1 MTWRP
6 VAAQEPRWI
15 GFVDKLGERVVT
27 PEDGGGLVERLRIAA
42 ALGTGADFAAS
53 LESVRQRLESFVHPA
68 CLPVRR
74 VEAPDD
80 AGRVTLVSD
89 HVDGTRLSS
98 LLERASRQG
107 APLPTGSVLHVLQ
120 GIAGALA
127 DLHGQWRGA
136 FHGLVGID
144 RVLLAPDG
152 RVLLTEYI
160 IGEAL
165 ARHQS
170 ISRADLWP
178 VLGLA
183 VPQLDDI
190 PPFVPLTD
198 HIQLGVI
205 GLSLLLN
212 RPLGPDEY
220 PARVE
225 ALLDEARETDLVGLQ
240 APLGTSLRQWL
251 ARALLVS
258 PDGPYPTLPALAQGL
273 DALVGDDAEY
283 VSVPI
288 GLDVEPD
295 PLELEPG
302 TGILATEDDERL
314 LGCDIDLDTEAPG
327 DARDDE
333 RFAADTAD
341 PSVVGHPDP
350 AESSAVTDP
359 GGLDGFPDASAHDVH
374 ARGPADAESDWR
386 FGRGNLLDDEP
397 AVAEPEEEL
406 EVVRYGAVG
415 GYDPQEFEVATV
427 VAKAP
432 AREMPEALAS
442 APVAPAPRE
451 DADPVAPPA
460 WTPPAWAPPPTPD
473 PVPAPVAPRPAVTP
487 AAAGTDRRS
496 DLLDHGDLYTALG
509 FVDEP
514 SSSTRPGLESWP
526 PVTQARTWTPVVRI
540 VAALVV
546 ALALGAGAWWSFATG
561 GAAAVGWLN
570 IDSRPRGA
578 DIVIDGQVRGRTP
591 AIVELPAGMHLVEL
605 RGIGSPV
612 LAHLEVRAG
621 EQSSEVVAL
630 RDDRADGTL
639 AVETVPAGAEV
650 HVDGELVGYA
660 PVRAGN
666 LRPGEH
672 VVLVRNAVASVER
685 RVTIEPAQSVDL
697 SVPLSGWLAVTS
709 SLPLDVFDGE
719 VRVGSSRERRLAVAA
734 GRRQLVFVNE
744 AVGFRL
750 ETDLDVA
757 AGRVT
762 NVPVSLPNGWVSVTS
777 DVPADVRVDGRP
789 VGRTPVPSLEL
800 PLGMHEVTVSHPRY
814 GDQTFTVLVA
824 VGTPTRVNATLGG
837 TPVRGRTGTQRRV
850 R

>member
-15 GFVDKLGERVVT
+15 GFVDRLGERVVT
-27 PEDGGGLVERLRIAA
+27 PEDGGGLVERLRIAR
-42 ALGTGADFAAS
+42 ALGTGAAFAAS

-74 VEAPDD
+74 VEGPDD

-89 HVDGTRLSS
+89 HVDGTRLSC
-98 LLERASRQG
+98 LLERASREG

-120 GIAGALA
+120 GIVGALA
-127 DLHGQWRGA
+127 DLHAQWLGA
-136 FHGLVGID
+136 FHGLLGID
-144 RVLLAPDG
+144 RILLAPDG

-160 IGEAL
+160 IGGAL

-170 ISRADLWP
+170 VSRADLWP

-198 HIQLGVI
+198 HIQLGVV

-220 PARVE
+220 PARIE
-225 ALLDEARETDLVGLQ
+225 ALLDEARETDLVGQQ
-240 APLGTSLRQWL
+240 APLGASLRQWL

-283 VSVPI
+283 VAVPI

-302 TGILATEDDERL
+302 TGILATDVDEGP
-314 LGCDIDLDTEAPG
+314 LGRDIDLDSE
-327 DARDDE
+327 
-333 RFAADTAD
+333 
-341 PSVVGHPDP
+341 
-350 AESSAVTDP
+350 
-359 GGLDGFPDASAHDVH
+359 
-374 ARGPADAESDWR
+374 GPADAWDAGRLAAGTADPYAVGHVGPAESFSAVDPGDLDGSLGASTHGDFARTPADVESDWR
-386 FGRGNLLDDEP
+386 FDRGNLLDDEP
-397 AVAEPEEEL
+397 PAAEPAEGL

-427 VAKAP
+427 VAQTRAS
-432 AREMPEALAS
+432 EMEEPHAET
-442 APVAPAPRE
+442 PVSPAPPT
-451 DADPVAPPA
+451 DAEPVAPPA
-460 WTPPAWAPPPTPD
+460 WTPPPPPD
-473 PVPAPVAPRPAVTP
+473 PAPAPVAPRPAVTSSST
-487 AAAGTDRRS
+487 ATDRKP
-496 DLLDHGDLYTALG
+496 DLLRHGDLYTALG
-509 FVDEP
+509 FVEEP
-514 SSSTRPGLESWP
+514 SSSTRPGPDSWP
-526 PVTQARTWTPVVRI
+526 PVTPSRSWAPVARI
-540 VAALVV
+540 AAALVV
-546 ALALGAGAWWSFATG
+546 AMALGVGAWWSFAPG
-561 GAAAVGWLN
+561 SAPAVGWLN
-570 IDSRPRGA
+570 IDSRPSGA
-578 DIVIDGQVRGRTP
+578 EVVVDGHVRGRTP
-591 AIVELPAGMHLVEL
+591 AVVELPAGMHLVEL

-612 LAHLEVRAG
+612 LANLEVRAG

-639 AVETVPAGAEV
+639 AVETLPAGAEV

-660 PVRAGN
+660 PVRAEN

-672 VVLVRNAVASVER
+672 VVLVRNGAAAVER
-685 RVTIEPAQSVDL
+685 RVTIEPAQTVDL
-697 SVPLSGWLAVTS
+697 SVPLSGWLAVTA

-719 VRVGSSRERRLAVAA
+719 VRIGSSRERRLAVAA
-734 GRRQLVFVNE
+734 GRRHLVFLNE

-777 DVPADVRVDGRP
+777 DVPADVRVDGKP

-824 VGTPTRVNATLGG
+824 IGTPTRVNATLGG

>member
-15 GFVDKLGERVVT
+15 GFVDRIGERMVT
-27 PEDGGGLVERLRIAA
+27 PEDGGGLVERLRIAP
-42 ALGTGADFAAS
+42 ALGSGADFAAS

-74 VEAPDD
+74 VEGPDE

-89 HVDGTRLSS
+89 HVAGTRLSG
-98 LLERASRQG
+98 LLDRLSRQG
-107 APLPTGSVLHVLQ
+107 APLPTGSVLHVLR

-127 DLHGQWRGA
+127 DLHDQWMGA
-136 FHGLVGID
+136 FHGLLGID

-160 IGEAL
+160 IGGAL
-165 ARHQS
+165 ARHPS
-170 ISRADLWP
+170 MSRAELWP
-178 VLGLA
+178 ALGLA

-198 HIQLGVI
+198 HIQLGVV

-212 RPLGPDEY
+212 RPLGPEEY
-220 PARVE
+220 PARVGV
-225 ALLDEARETDLVGLQ
+225 LVDEARETDFVGQQ
-240 APLGTSLRQWL
+240 APLGASLRRWL

-283 VSVPI
+283 VAVPI

-295 PLELEPG
+295 PLALEPG
-302 TGILATEDDERL
+302 TGILEAEGDEARL
-314 LGCDIDLDTEAPG
+314 GRDIDLDTEAAG
-327 DARDDE
+327 DAWEDQ
-333 RFAADTAD
+333 RFAADTVD
-341 PSVVGHPDP
+341 PSVVGHRGPVEPFTAID
-350 AESSAVTDP
+350 A
-359 GGLDGFPDASAHDVH
+359 GGLDGFSGTPTDGDRAGD
-374 ARGPADAESDWR
+374 PADAESDWR
-386 FGRGNLLDDEP
+386 FDRGNLLDDELP
-397 AVAEPEEEL
+397 AAEAADAP

-427 VAKAP
+427 VAGTRMHEWEEPVEKT
-432 AREMPEALAS
+432 PES
-442 APVAPAPRE
+442 P
-451 DADPVAPPA
+451 APPA
-460 WTPPAWAPPPTPD
+460 AAGPVAPPAWAPPPPQD
-473 PVPAPVAPRPAVTP
+473 PAPAPVAPRPTVTP
-487 AAAGTDRRS
+487 LSSATDRRP
-496 DLLDHGDLYTALG
+496 DPLRQGDLYSALG

-514 SSSTRPGLESWP
+514 SSTTRRGLDSWP
-526 PVTQARTWTPVVRI
+526 PVTRSGSWVPVARMA
-540 VAALVV
+540 AALVV
-546 ALALGAGAWWSFATG
+546 AMALGAGAWWSFAPG
-561 GAAAVGWLN
+561 GAPAVGWLN
-570 IDSRPRGA
+570 IDSRPSGA
-578 DIVIDGQVRGRTP
+578 EVVVDGHVRGRTP
-591 AIVELPAGMHLVEL
+591 AIVELPAGTHLVEL

-612 LAHLEVRAG
+612 LANLEVRAG
-621 EQSSEVVAL
+621 EQASEVVAL
-630 RDDRADGTL
+630 RDDRASGTL
-639 AVETVPAGAEV
+639 AVETLPAGAEV
-650 HVDGELVGYA
+650 HVDGELVGFA
-660 PVRAGN
+660 PVRAED

-685 RVTIEPAQSVDL
+685 RVTIEPAQTVDL
-697 SVPLSGWLAVTS
+697 SVPLSGWLAVTA

-719 VRVGSSRERRLAVAA
+719 VRIGSSRDRRLAVAA
-734 GRRQLVFVNE
+734 GRRHLVFLNE

-750 ETDLDVA
+750 ETDLDITA
-757 AGRVT
+757 ARVT
-762 NVPVSLPNGWVSVTS
+762 NIPVSLPNGWVSVTS
-777 DVPADVRVDGRP
+777 DVPADVRVDGKP

-824 VGTPTRVNATLGG
+824 IGTPTRVNATLGG